1 MGLANF
7 EKKRLKQINAI
18 DKQINEGLG
27 QNLIAWLYKKT
38 SLQKHIN
45 KVANDL
51 DELPD
56 LKATIDNLEALG
68 DGIEDLIQRTNQAY
82 EETSANLQSALAA
95 PGSTQEFRKLRD
107 KWVRIEKE
115 RQAFRKLHKLHNK

>member
-18 DKQINEGLG
+18 DKQVNEGLG
-27 QNLIAWLYKKT
+27 ANLIAWLYKKT

-45 KVANDL
+45 KVADDL
-51 DELPD
+51 DELPE

-68 DGIEDLIQRTNQAY
+68 DGIEDLIQRTDQAY
-82 EETSANLQSALAA
+82 KEASANLYSTTSM
-95 PGSTQEFRKLRD
+95 PGSTQEFRRLRD
-107 KWVRIEKE
+107 KWVQIEKD
-115 RQAFRKLHKLHNK
+115 RLAFRKRYKLRNN